1 MSAIYSLFNEH
12 ILIII
17 FISYSCQFVNVPM
30 AEAVKAIQHAPG
42 SQIRG
47 IPFDGV
53 DGLNCE
59 KLDRGLDLKTRLGSA
74 TIPHTKYILC
84 IFRKRIG
91 AFSHYKR
98 LKCTSLLSS
107 PYLFQ
112 WKSKVVDRLDP
123 SLPSYLYILCLLFIF
138 NLLLFV
144 ICFH

>member
-1 MSAIYSLFNEH
+1 M
-12 ILIII
+12 
-17 FISYSCQFVNVPM
+17 
-30 AEAVKAIQHAPG
+30 
-42 SQIRG
+42 R
-47 IPFDGV
+47 
-53 DGLNCE
+53 

-112 WKSKVVDRLDP
+112 WKSKVVDRLNP
-123 SLPSYLYILCLLFIF
+123 SLPSYLYIYCAYCFSFIYCY
-138 NLLLFV
+138 LLFV
-144 ICFH
+144 FIELILVLKIADILLAGREAVTINTCIVCCMVVVKYSQ